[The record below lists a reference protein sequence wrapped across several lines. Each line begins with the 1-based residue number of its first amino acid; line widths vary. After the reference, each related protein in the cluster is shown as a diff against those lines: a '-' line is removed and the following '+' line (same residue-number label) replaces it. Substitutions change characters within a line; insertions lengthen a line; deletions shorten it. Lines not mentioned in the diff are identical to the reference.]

1 MSISERLQKV
11 FDVLNKT
18 IKEVAVETGL
28 PYRTLQNYLRGE
40 REPNTEGLE
49 KISRL
54 GVNLHWLLT
63 GEGAMFVQERDTLDF
78 LVKEFEKF
86 SDVRPP
92 EPLSISA
99 ASFVDLYNS
108 HGEDSAFPEWL
119 RCRMP
124 KLELQGF
131 QDLIASKASKIDAA
145 RPSAPQPS
153 LNPLLAMGISE
164 VLFRVYGGAWNAF
177 DEEARVNLFGLIHL
191 VCSQLGA
198 SHVEDIEA
206 VLDLAIKNG
215 KAPARPQSCCESSV

>member
-1 MSISERLQKV
+1 MSISDRLKKARAALGLTQKE
-11 FDVLNKT
+11 LCSL
-18 IKEVAVETGL
+18 TGIPL
-28 PYRTLQNYLRGE
+28 PSLRGYE
-40 REPNTEGLE
+40 LSHRTPGGDAIEAL
-49 KISRL
+49 SRA
-54 GVNLHWLLT
+54 GINANWLLT
-63 GEGAMFVQERDTLDF
+63 GEGPIFVQERDALDF

-92 EPLSISA
+92 EPFSISA
-99 ASFVDLYNS
+99 AGFVDLYNS

-119 RCRMP
+119 RRRMP

-215 KAPARPQSCCESSV
+215 KAPARPQFSCEPSV